1 MGLVDDLNHRA
12 FQQVEQVLES
22 ESALG
27 VVAHRLPNGS
37 RIVDFGVQATA
48 GLAAGT
54 ALATI
59 CLSGLGQVALVP
71 GQLAGGLWPMV
82 QVTTD
87 WPLEAC
93 LFSQYAGWRISGDD
107 YFGMGSGPMRSAAAA
122 EELFERLQ
130 FRDDTQHCVGV
141 LEAAELPPESVV
153 EHIAERTGTS
163 LPHTCVCVAP
173 TASQAGNLQI
183 VARSVETAMH
193 KLFELEFDVTRV
205 VSGWGCAPLPPLASD
220 DLQGIGRTNDAILYG
235 SRVMLWVRG
244 DDASLEA
251 VGQQVPACTS
261 ACYGKPF
268 LEIFEDAGR
277 DFYGIDPHLFSPAEL
292 VMINVDTGRTHQF
305 GRLDADVLQ
314 ASFGSQ

>member
-1 MGLVDDLNHRA
+1 MVDDLNRRA
-12 FQQVEQVLES
+12 FQQIEQVLQAEA
-22 ESALG
+22 ALG
-27 VVAHRLPNGS
+27 VVQHRLPNAA
-37 RIVDFGVQATA
+37 RVVDFGVRATA
-48 GLAAGT
+48 GLDAGA

-59 CLSGLGQVALVP
+59 CMSGLGQVALYP
-71 GQLAGGLWPMV
+71 GQLAGRLWPTV

-93 LFSQYAGWRISGDD
+93 LLSQYAGWKIARDG
-107 YFGMGSGPMRSAAAA
+107 YFGMGSGPMRLAAAA
-122 EELFERLQ
+122 EDLFERLQ
-130 FRDDTQHCVGV
+130 FRDQTQHCVGV

-153 EHIAERTGTS
+153 EHIAERTGAS
-163 LPHTCVCVAP
+163 LAQTVVCVAP
-173 TASQAGNLQI
+173 TASQAGNVQI

-193 KLFELEFDVTRV
+193 KLFELEFDVARV
-205 VSGWGCAPLPPLASD
+205 VSGWGCAPLPPLAAD
-220 DLQGIGRTNDAILYG
+220 DLHGIGRTNDAILYG

-244 DDASLEA
+244 DDASLQA

-277 DFYGIDPHLFSPAEL
+277 DFYEIDPHLFSPAEL
-292 VMINVDTGRTHQF
+292 VMINVETGCTHQF

-314 ASFGSQ
+314 ASFGID